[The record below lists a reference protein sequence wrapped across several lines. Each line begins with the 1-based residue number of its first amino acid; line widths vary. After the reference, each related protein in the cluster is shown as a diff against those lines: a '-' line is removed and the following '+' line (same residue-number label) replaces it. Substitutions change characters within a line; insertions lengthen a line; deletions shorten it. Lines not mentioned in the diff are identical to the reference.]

1 MKAIK
6 ILFIM
11 TLSLNAISVNR
22 ALFDLKDSQLKGE
35 LTPKIV
41 NFGGY
46 KSSTKEWGASA
57 LNYINA
63 ANGDAKKFSTLVEK
77 MRFNSGILGNFR
89 AHARLRQALKLQKN
103 LKYCLKIIA
112 RDSFYSYRT
121 GIYIPLGISLKDQK
135 TAQKML
141 ADLSVVGA
149 YLKKQQENEK
159 AQSPYYRSNNYY
171 NSYYS
176 PYYGMY
182 GMYGMGMYGMYGMG
196 MYDFYDFYDGMYGFY
211 PNMFFMMQ
219 VQDYLMLENYM
230 YALDQEEILDHDA
243 SINQL
248 DTPTDDDRDDKDD
261 KSLQQ
266 ANLMSF
272 YRDPKFSKGIQTN
285 RLNSALVNLDNS
297 RMLKDNSLFHTKAMP
312 TKSVDAITSQA
323 KELNHLVGQ
332 IKEMKQD
339 GASPNKID
347 SVVNKAMEVRD
358 KLDNNL
364 NQLDND
370 LKDQKGLS
378 SEQQAQVDKALDS
391 VQQLSH
397 SSDVVGNY
405 LDGSLKID
413 GDDRDDL
420 NDAMNN
426 PMQQPAQ
433 QTPTSN
439 MANTHAND
447 SKDQGGNALINP
459 NNATNDDHNDDHM
472 DTNTTDTGNANDTPT
487 DDKDAS
493 GNNTGDMNNTDTGN
507 TDTGNTDTGNT
518 DDMSNMNNGNDDA
531 GNANDD
537 MGNSNDMGDDMNNA
551 NDMSDDMGNGNDDM
565 GDMGDMN
572 DDMGNGNDD
581 MGDMGDMND
590 DMGGDMGDMGDMGG
604 DMGN

>member
-1 MKAIK
+1 
-6 ILFIM
+6 M

-46 KSSTKEWGASA
+46 KSSTEEWGATA

-182 GMYGMGMYGMYGMG
+182 GMG

-248 DTPTDDDRDDKDD
+248 DTPTDDDKDDKDD

-339 GASPNKID
+339 GASPIKID

-378 SEQQAQVDKALDS
+378 SEQQVQVDKALDS

-426 PMQQPAQ
+426 PMQQPVQ

-439 MANTHAND
+439 MDNTHAND
-447 SKDQGGNALINP
+447 SKDQGGNVLINP

-493 GNNTGDMNNTDTGN
+493 GNNTGDMNS

-518 DDMSNMNNGNDDA
+518 DDMSNMNNGNDDV

-572 DDMGNGNDD
+572 DDMG
-581 MGDMGDMND
+581 
-590 DMGGDMGDMGDMGG
+590 GDMGDMGDMGG

>member
-46 KSSTKEWGASA
+46 KSSTIEWGASA

-63 ANGDAKKFSTLVEK
+63 ANGDAKKFSALVEK

-89 AHARLRQALKLQKN
+89 AHAHLRQALKLQKN

-176 PYYGMY
+176 PYY
-182 GMYGMGMYGMYGMG
+182 GMYGMYGMG

-297 RMLKDNSLFHTKAMP
+297 RMLKDNSLFRTKAMP

-339 GASPNKID
+339 GASPSKID

-420 NDAMNN
+420 NDAINN
-426 PMQQPAQ
+426 PMQQPTQ
-433 QTPTSN
+433 QTPINN
-439 MANTHAND
+439 MNDTHAND

-459 NNATNDDHNDDHM
+459 NNTTNDDHNDDHM

-551 NDMSDDMGNGNDDM
+551 NDMSDDMGNS
-565 GDMGDMN
+565 
-572 DDMGNGNDD
+572 NDD

>member
-1 MKAIK
+1 
-6 ILFIM
+6 M

-46 KSSTKEWGASA
+46 KSSTTEWGATA

-77 MRFNSGILGNFR
+77 MRFGSGILGNLR
-89 AHARLRQALKLQKN
+89 AHAHLRQALKLQKN

-182 GMYGMGMYGMYGMG
+182 GMGMYG

-230 YALDQEEILDHDA
+230 YAIDQEEILDHDA
-243 SINQL
+243 SANQL
-248 DTPTDDDRDDKDD
+248 DTPTDDDRDDRDD

-426 PMQQPAQ
+426 PMQQPVQ
-433 QTPTSN
+433 QTPTNN
-439 MANTHAND
+439 MGNTHAND

-459 NNATNDDHNDDHM
+459 NSATNTDDTHTDDAHT
-472 DTNTTDTGNANDTPT
+472 DANTTNDTSTTDTPT
-487 DDKDAS
+487 DDKDA
-493 GNNTGDMNNTDTGN
+493 GGMNNTGDMNN

-518 DDMSNMNNGNDDA
+518 DDMSNMNNGNDDM
-531 GNANDD
+531 GNTNDD
-537 MGNSNDMGDDMNNA
+537 MSNGNDMGDDMNNA
-551 NDMSDDMGNGNDDM
+551 NDM
-565 GDMGDMN
+565 N
-572 DDMGNGNDD
+572 DDMGNSNDD

-590 DMGGDMGDMGDMGG
+590 DMGGDMGDMGDMG
-604 DMGN
+604 N

>member
-1 MKAIK
+1 
-6 ILFIM
+6 M

-46 KSSTKEWGASA
+46 TSSTTEWGATA

-63 ANGDAKKFSTLVEK
+63 ANGDAKKFSALVEK
-77 MRFNSGILGNFR
+77 MRFNSGILGNLR
-89 AHARLRQALKLQKN
+89 AHAHLRQALKLQKN

-159 AQSPYYRSNNYY
+159 AQSPYYRNNNYY

-182 GMYGMGMYGMYGMG
+182 GMYGMGMYSMG

-211 PNMFFMMQ
+211 PNMLFMMQ

-230 YALDQEEILDHDA
+230 YAIDQEEILDHDA

-248 DTPTDDDRDDKDD
+248 DTPTDDDKDDKDD

-339 GASPNKID
+339 GASPSKID

-420 NDAMNN
+420 NDAINN

-433 QTPTSN
+433 QTPINN
-439 MANTHAND
+439 MDNTHAND

-459 NNATNDDHNDDHM
+459 NNATNDDHM

-518 DDMSNMNNGNDDA
+518 DDMSNMNNGNDDT
-531 GNANDD
+531 GNTNDD
-537 MGNSNDMGDDMNNA
+537 MGNSNDMGDDLNNA
-551 NDMSDDMGNGNDDM
+551 N
-565 GDMGDMN
+565 DMN
-572 DDMGNGNDD
+572 DDMGNSNDD

-590 DMGGDMGDMGDMGG
+590 DMGGGDDMGDMGG

>member
-6 ILFIM
+6 ILFMM

-46 KSSTKEWGASA
+46 KSSTTEWGATA

-63 ANGDAKKFSTLVEK
+63 ANGDAKKFSALVEK
-77 MRFNSGILGNFR
+77 MRFNSGILGNLR

-182 GMYGMGMYGMYGMG
+182 GMYGMGMYGMG

-230 YALDQEEILDHDA
+230 YAIDQEEILDHDA
-243 SINQL
+243 SVNQL

-312 TKSVDAITSQA
+312 TKSVDVITSQA

-339 GASPNKID
+339 GASPSKID

-433 QTPTSN
+433 QTPTDN
-439 MANTHAND
+439 MGNTHAND

-459 NNATNDDHNDDHM
+459 NSATNTDDTHT
-472 DTNTTDTGNANDTPT
+472 DTNTTNDTSTTDTPT
-487 DDKDAS
+487 DDKDA
-493 GNNTGDMNNTDTGN
+493 GGMNNTGDMN
-507 TDTGNTDTGNT
+507 NTDTGNT
-518 DDMSNMNNGNDDA
+518 DDMSNMNNGNDDM

-537 MGNSNDMGDDMNNA
+537 MSNGNDMGDDM
-551 NDMSDDMGNGNDDM
+551 GNS
-565 GDMGDMN
+565 
-572 DDMGNGNDD
+572 NDD

-590 DMGGDMGDMGDMGG
+590 DMGGDMGDMGDMG
-604 DMGN
+604 N

>member
-1 MKAIK
+1 MKIIK
-6 ILFIM
+6 IFLMI
-11 TLSLNAISVNR
+11 TIGLNAMSVDK
-22 ALFDLKDSQLKGE
+22 ALFDLKDSQLKGD
-35 LTPKIV
+35 LVSKAVDI
-41 NFGGY
+41 GGY
-46 KSSTKEWGASA
+46 KSNTKEWGASA
-57 LNYINA
+57 LNYINV
-63 ANGDAKKFSTLVEK
+63 ANGDAKKFSALVEK
-77 MRFNSGILGNFR
+77 MRFGSGILGDLG
-89 AHARLRQALKLQKN
+89 AHAHLKQALKLQKN

-182 GMYGMGMYGMYGMG
+182 GMGMYGMYGG
-196 MYDFYDFYDGMYGFY
+196 LYGGFFGGAGFY
-211 PNMFFMMQ
+211 PSMLFMMQ

-230 YALDQEEILDHDA
+230 YALDKEEGLAHEENTNQNAPIDSDKDDKNDA
-243 SINQL
+243 NN
-248 DTPTDDDRDDKDD
+248 TNDRDDKDD
-261 KSLQQ
+261 KSSQP
-266 ANLMSF
+266 ANLMNF
-272 YRDPKFSKGIQTN
+272 YRDPKFSKGIQIN
-285 RLNSALVNLDNS
+285 RLNHALINLDNGHA
-297 RMLKDNSLFHTKAMP
+297 LKDNALFRTKAMP
-312 TKSVDAITSQA
+312 AKSVDAITSQA

-339 GASPNKID
+339 EASPSKID

-426 PMQQPAQ
+426 PIQAPI
-433 QTPTSN
+433 SN
-439 MANTHAND
+439 ADNMD
-447 SKDQGGNALINP
+447 DDKDKGNNALINP
-459 NNATNDDHNDDHM
+459 NTNTDDIRTDTRTDTNDNATDAKDA
-472 DTNTTDTGNANDTPT
+472 DTNDT
-487 DDKDAS
+487 DDKNTNGMD
-493 GNNTGDMNNTDTGN
+493 NTGDTNNTDTNN
-507 TDTGNTDTGNT
+507 TDTNGTDNGMNNADDSNNMNDNSNDTNDDANNMN
-518 DDMSNMNNGNDDA
+518 DDMSGT
-531 GNANDD
+531 
-537 MGNSNDMGDDMNNA
+537 NDMGDDNGDSG
-551 NDMSDDMGNGNDDM
+551 DMGDDMGDNSNDM

-572 DDMGNGNDD
+572 
-581 MGDMGDMND
+581 
-590 DMGGDMGDMGDMGG
+590 
-604 DMGN
+604 

>member
-1 MKAIK
+1 MRAIK
-6 ILFIM
+6 ILFMM

-46 KSSTKEWGASA
+46 KSSTTEWGATA

-77 MRFNSGILGNFR
+77 MRFGSGILGNLR
-89 AHARLRQALKLQKN
+89 AHAHLRQALKLQKN

-211 PNMFFMMQ
+211 PDMFFMMQ

-230 YALDQEEILDHDA
+230 YAIDQEEILDHDA
-243 SINQL
+243 SVNQL

-297 RMLKDNSLFHTKAMP
+297 HMLKDNSLFHTKAMP

-339 GASPNKID
+339 GASPSKID

-426 PMQQPAQ
+426 PMQQPVQ
-433 QTPTSN
+433 QTPTNN
-439 MANTHAND
+439 MGNTHAND
-447 SKDQGGNALINP
+447 SKDQGGNVLINP
-459 NNATNDDHNDDHM
+459 NSTTNTDDTHTDDTHT
-472 DTNTTDTGNANDTPT
+472 DTNTTNDTSTTDTPT
-487 DDKDAS
+487 DDKDA
-493 GNNTGDMNNTDTGN
+493 GGMNNTGDMNNTDTGN
-507 TDTGNTDTGNT
+507 TDTGNTDTGNA
-518 DDMSNMNNGNDDA
+518 DDMSNG
-531 GNANDD
+531 
-537 MGNSNDMGDDMNNA
+537 NDMGDDMNNA
-551 NDMSDDMGNGNDDM
+551 NDM
-565 GDMGDMN
+565 N
-572 DDMGNGNDD
+572 DDMGNSNDD

-590 DMGGDMGDMGDMGG
+590 DMGGDMGDMG
-604 DMGN
+604 N

>member
-6 ILFIM
+6 ILFMM

-46 KSSTKEWGASA
+46 TSSTTEWGATA

-63 ANGDAKKFSTLVEK
+63 ANGDAKKFSALVEK
-77 MRFNSGILGNFR
+77 MRFGSGILGNLGVH
-89 AHARLRQALKLQKN
+89 AHLRQALKLQKN
-103 LKYCLKIIA
+103 LKYCLTIIA

-219 VQDYLMLENYM
+219 IQDYLMLENYM
-230 YALDQEEILDHDA
+230 YAIDQEEILDHDA
-243 SINQL
+243 SVNQL

-339 GASPNKID
+339 GASPSKID

-426 PMQQPAQ
+426 PMQQPVQ
-433 QTPTSN
+433 QTPTNN
-439 MANTHAND
+439 MGNTHAND

-459 NNATNDDHNDDHM
+459 NSTTNTDDTHTDDAHT
-472 DTNTTDTGNANDTPT
+472 DTNTTNDTSTTDTPT
-487 DDKDAS
+487 DDKD
-493 GNNTGDMNNTDTGN
+493 TGDMNNTDTGN

-518 DDMSNMNNGNDDA
+518 DDMSNMNNGNDDM

-537 MGNSNDMGDDMNNA
+537 MS
-551 NDMSDDMGNGNDDM
+551 NGN
-565 GDMGDMN
+565 DMN
-572 DDMGNGNDD
+572 DDMGNSDD

-590 DMGGDMGDMGDMGG
+590 DMGGDMGDMG
-604 DMGN
+604 N

>member
-41 NFGGY
+41 DFGGY
-46 KSSTKEWGASA
+46 KSSTTEWGATA

-63 ANGDAKKFSTLVEK
+63 ANGDAKKFSALVEK
-77 MRFNSGILGNFR
+77 MRFGSGILGNFR

-182 GMYGMGMYGMYGMG
+182 GMYGMGMYGMG

-248 DTPTDDDRDDKDD
+248 DTPTDDDKDDKDD
-261 KSLQQ
+261 KSLQP

-339 GASPNKID
+339 GASPSKID

-433 QTPTSN
+433 QTPINN
-439 MANTHAND
+439 MDNTHAND

-459 NNATNDDHNDDHM
+459 NNTTNDDHNDDHM

-507 TDTGNTDTGNT
+507 TDTGNTD
-518 DDMSNMNNGNDDA
+518 DMSNMNNGNDDA

-537 MGNSNDMGDDMNNA
+537 MSNGNDMGDDMNNA
-551 NDMSDDMGNGNDDM
+551 N
-565 GDMGDMN
+565 DMN

>member
-1 MKAIK
+1 
-6 ILFIM
+6 M

-46 KSSTKEWGASA
+46 KSSTTEWGATA

-63 ANGDAKKFSTLVEK
+63 ANGDAKKFSALVEK
-77 MRFNSGILGNFR
+77 MRFGSGILGNLR
-89 AHARLRQALKLQKN
+89 AHAHLRQALKLQKN

-182 GMYGMGMYGMYGMG
+182 GMYGMGMYGMG

-230 YALDQEEILDHDA
+230 YAIDQEEILDHDA
-243 SINQL
+243 SVNQL

-339 GASPNKID
+339 GASPSKID

-426 PMQQPAQ
+426 PMQA
-433 QTPTSN
+433 PTNNADN
-439 MANTHAND
+439 MHAD
-447 SKDQGGNALINP
+447 DDKDKGGNALINP
-459 NNATNDDHNDDHM
+459 NSATNDDHNDDHM

-487 DDKDAS
+487 DDKDA
-493 GNNTGDMNNTDTGN
+493 GGMNNTGDMNNTDTGN

-518 DDMSNMNNGNDDA
+518 DDMSNMNNGNDDM

-537 MGNSNDMGDDMNNA
+537 MSNGNDMGDDMNNA
-551 NDMSDDMGNGNDDM
+551 N
-565 GDMGDMN
+565 DMN

-590 DMGGDMGDMGDMGG
+590 DMGGDMGDMGDMG
-604 DMGN
+604 N

>member
-1 MKAIK
+1 
-6 ILFIM
+6 M

-46 KSSTKEWGASA
+46 KSSTKEWGATA

-63 ANGDAKKFSTLVEK
+63 ANGDAKKFSALVEK

-89 AHARLRQALKLQKN
+89 AHAHLRQALKLQKN

-266 ANLMSF
+266 ANLMNF

-339 GASPNKID
+339 GASPSKID

-420 NDAMNN
+420 NDAINN
-426 PMQQPAQ
+426 PMQQSAQ
-433 QTPTSN
+433 QTPINN
-439 MANTHAND
+439 MDNTHAND
-447 SKDQGGNALINP
+447 SKDQGGNALINS

-507 TDTGNTDTGNT
+507 TDTGNTDTGNA

-537 MGNSNDMGDDMNNA
+537 MSNGNDMGDDMNNA
-551 NDMSDDMGNGNDDM
+551 NDM
-565 GDMGDMN
+565 N
-572 DDMGNGNDD
+572 DDMGNSNDD

>member
-1 MKAIK
+1 
-6 ILFIM
+6 M

-46 KSSTKEWGASA
+46 KSSTKEWGATA

-63 ANGDAKKFSTLVEK
+63 ANGDAKKFSALVEK

-159 AQSPYYRSNNYY
+159 AQSPYYKSNNYY

-182 GMYGMGMYGMYGMG
+182 GMGMYGMG

-312 TKSVDAITSQA
+312 AKSVDAITSQA

-420 NDAMNN
+420 NDAMSN
-426 PMQQPAQ
+426 PMQQPVQ
-433 QTPTSN
+433 QTPINN
-439 MANTHAND
+439 MDNTHAND
-447 SKDQGGNALINP
+447 SKDQGGNVLINP

-472 DTNTTDTGNANDTPT
+472 DANTTDTGNANDTPT

-518 DDMSNMNNGNDDA
+518 DTGNTDTGNTDDMSNMNNGNDDA

-537 MGNSNDMGDDMNNA
+537 MSNGNDMGDDMNNA
-551 NDMSDDMGNGNDDM
+551 NDM
-565 GDMGDMN
+565 N
-572 DDMGNGNDD
+572 DDMGNSNDD

>member
-1 MKAIK
+1 
-6 ILFIM
+6 M

-46 KSSTKEWGASA
+46 TSSTTEWGATA

-63 ANGDAKKFSTLVEK
+63 ANGDVKKFSALVEK
-77 MRFNSGILGNFR
+77 MRFGSGILGNLR
-89 AHARLRQALKLQKN
+89 THAHLRQALKLQKN

-159 AQSPYYRSNNYY
+159 AQSPYYRNNNYY

-176 PYYGMY
+176 PY
-182 GMYGMGMYGMYGMG
+182 YGMYGMG

-230 YALDQEEILDHDA
+230 YAIDQEEILDHDA
-243 SINQL
+243 SVNQL
-248 DTPTDDDRDDKDD
+248 DTPTDDDRDDRDD

-426 PMQQPAQ
+426 PMQQPVQ
-433 QTPTSN
+433 QTPTNN
-439 MANTHAND
+439 MGNTHAND

-459 NNATNDDHNDDHM
+459 NSTTNTDDTHTDDTHT
-472 DTNTTDTGNANDTPT
+472 DTNTTNDTSTTDTPT
-487 DDKDAS
+487 DDKDA
-493 GNNTGDMNNTDTGN
+493 GGMNNTGDMNN

-518 DDMSNMNNGNDDA
+518 DDMSNMNNGNDDM

-537 MGNSNDMGDDMNNA
+537 MSNGNDMGDDMNNA
-551 NDMSDDMGNGNDDM
+551 NDM
-565 GDMGDMN
+565 N
-572 DDMGNGNDD
+572 DDMGNSNDD

-590 DMGGDMGDMGDMGG
+590 DMGGDMGDMGDMG
-604 DMGN
+604 N

>member
-46 KSSTKEWGASA
+46 RSSTEEWGATA

-63 ANGDAKKFSTLVEK
+63 ANGDAKKFSALVEK

-182 GMYGMGMYGMYGMG
+182 GMYGMGMYGMG

-420 NDAMNN
+420 NDAINN

-433 QTPTSN
+433 QTPINN
-439 MANTHAND
+439 MDNTHAND

-507 TDTGNTDTGNT
+507 TDTGNTD
-518 DDMSNMNNGNDDA
+518 DMSNMNNGNDDT

-537 MGNSNDMGDDMNNA
+537 MGNSNDMGDDLNNA
-551 NDMSDDMGNGNDDM
+551 N
-565 GDMGDMN
+565 DMN
-572 DDMGNGNDD
+572 DDMGNSNDD

-590 DMGGDMGDMGDMGG
+590 DMGGGDDMGDMGDMGG

>member
-46 KSSTKEWGASA
+46 KSSTREWGASA

-63 ANGDAKKFSTLVEK
+63 ANGDAKKFSALVEK

-89 AHARLRQALKLQKN
+89 VHARLRQALKLQKN

-176 PYYGMY
+176 PYY

-339 GASPNKID
+339 GASPSKID

-426 PMQQPAQ
+426 PMQQPVQ

-447 SKDQGGNALINP
+447 SKDQGGNVLINP
-459 NNATNDDHNDDHM
+459 NSATNTDDTHTDTNATND
-472 DTNTTDTGNANDTPT
+472 TSATDTPT

-493 GNNTGDMNNTDTGN
+493 SNNTGDMNN

-537 MGNSNDMGDDMNNA
+537 MSNGNDMGDDMNNA
-551 NDMSDDMGNGNDDM
+551 N
-565 GDMGDMN
+565 DMN

>member
-1 MKAIK
+1 
-6 ILFIM
+6 M

-46 KSSTKEWGASA
+46 KSSTKEWGATA

-77 MRFNSGILGNFR
+77 MRFGSGILGNFR
-89 AHARLRQALKLQKN
+89 AHAHLRQALKLQKN

-176 PYYGMY
+176 PY
-182 GMYGMGMYGMYGMG
+182 YGMYGMG

-339 GASPNKID
+339 GASPSKID

-426 PMQQPAQ
+426 PMQQPVQ

-447 SKDQGGNALINP
+447 SKDQGSNALINP
-459 NNATNDDHNDDHM
+459 NSATNTDDTHTDDAH
-472 DTNTTDTGNANDTPT
+472 TDTSTTNDTSTTDTPT

-507 TDTGNTDTGNT
+507 TDTGNTD
-518 DDMSNMNNGNDDA
+518 DMSNMSNGNDDM

-537 MGNSNDMGDDMNNA
+537 MSNGNDMGDDMNNA
-551 NDMSDDMGNGNDDM
+551 N
-565 GDMGDMN
+565 DMN

>member
-46 KSSTKEWGASA
+46 KSSTKEWGATA

-63 ANGDAKKFSTLVEK
+63 ANGDAKKFSALVEK

-89 AHARLRQALKLQKN
+89 AHARLKQALKLQKN

-159 AQSPYYRSNNYY
+159 AQSPYYRSNDYY
-171 NSYYS
+171 NPYYS
-176 PYYGMY
+176 PYY
-182 GMYGMGMYGMYGMG
+182 GMYGMYGMG

-339 GASPNKID
+339 GASPSKID

-420 NDAMNN
+420 NDAMSN

-439 MANTHAND
+439 MDNTHAND

-459 NNATNDDHNDDHM
+459 NSTTNTDDTHTDDTHT
-472 DTNTTDTGNANDTPT
+472 DTNTTNDASTTDTPT

-493 GNNTGDMNNTDTGN
+493 GLNNTGDMNN

-537 MGNSNDMGDDMNNA
+537 MSNGNDMGDDMNNA
-551 NDMSDDMGNGNDDM
+551 N
-565 GDMGDMN
+565 DMN

>member
-46 KSSTKEWGASA
+46 KSSTSEWGASA

-63 ANGDAKKFSTLVEK
+63 ANGDVKKFSALVEK

-89 AHARLRQALKLQKN
+89 VHARLRQALKLQKN

-182 GMYGMGMYGMYGMG
+182 GMYGMGMY
-196 MYDFYDFYDGMYGFY
+196 DFYDFYDGMYGFY

-261 KSLQQ
+261 KSSQP

-339 GASPNKID
+339 GASPSKID
-347 SVVNKAMEVRD
+347 SVVNKAIEVRD

-420 NDAMNN
+420 NDAINN
-426 PMQQPAQ
+426 PMQQPMQ
-433 QTPTSN
+433 QTPINN
-439 MANTHAND
+439 MNDTHAND

-459 NNATNDDHNDDHM
+459 NNTTNDDHNDDHM

-493 GNNTGDMNNTDTGN
+493 GNNTGDTGDMNNTDTGN

-518 DDMSNMNNGNDDA
+518 DDMSNMNNGNDDT

-551 NDMSDDMGNGNDDM
+551 NDM
-565 GDMGDMN
+565 N
-572 DDMGNGNDD
+572 DDMGNSNDD

>member
-1 MKAIK
+1 
-6 ILFIM
+6 M

-22 ALFDLKDSQLKGE
+22 ALFDLKDLQLKGE

-46 KSSTKEWGASA
+46 KSSTEEWGASA

-63 ANGDAKKFSTLVEK
+63 ANGDAKKFSALVEK

-159 AQSPYYRSNNYY
+159 AQSPYYRNNNYY

-219 VQDYLMLENYM
+219 IQDYLMLENYM

-266 ANLMSF
+266 ANLMNF

-339 GASPNKID
+339 GASPSKID

-420 NDAMNN
+420 NDAMSN

-433 QTPTSN
+433 QTPINN
-439 MANTHAND
+439 MDNTHAND

-459 NNATNDDHNDDHM
+459 NNTTNDDHNDDHM

-518 DDMSNMNNGNDDA
+518 DDMSNMNNGNDDT

-551 NDMSDDMGNGNDDM
+551 NDM
-565 GDMGDMN
+565 N
-572 DDMGNGNDD
+572 DDMGNSNDD

>member
-6 ILFIM
+6 ILFMM

-46 KSSTKEWGASA
+46 TSSTTEWGATA

-77 MRFNSGILGNFR
+77 MRFGSGILGNLR
-89 AHARLRQALKLQKN
+89 THAHLRQALKLQKN

-182 GMYGMGMYGMYGMG
+182 GMYGMGMY
-196 MYDFYDFYDGMYGFY
+196 DFYDFYDGMYGFY

-230 YALDQEEILDHDA
+230 YAIDQEEILDHDA

-339 GASPNKID
+339 GASPSKID

-433 QTPTSN
+433 QTPTNN
-439 MANTHAND
+439 MGNTHAND

-459 NNATNDDHNDDHM
+459 NSATNTDDTHTDDTHTDDTHT
-472 DTNTTDTGNANDTPT
+472 DTNTTNDTSTTDIPT
-487 DDKDAS
+487 DDKDA
-493 GNNTGDMNNTDTGN
+493 GGMNNTGDMNNTDTGN

-518 DDMSNMNNGNDDA
+518 DDMSNMNNGND
-531 GNANDD
+531 
-537 MGNSNDMGDDMNNA
+537 MGDDMNNA
-551 NDMSDDMGNGNDDM
+551 NDM
-565 GDMGDMN
+565 N
-572 DDMGNGNDD
+572 DDMGNSNDD

-590 DMGGDMGDMGDMGG
+590 DMGGDMGDMGDMG
-604 DMGN
+604 N

>member
-46 KSSTKEWGASA
+46 RSSTKEWGASA

-63 ANGDAKKFSTLVEK
+63 ANGDAKKFSALVEK

-89 AHARLRQALKLQKN
+89 VHARLKQALKLQKN

-261 KSLQQ
+261 KSSQP

-339 GASPNKID
+339 GASPSKID

-459 NNATNDDHNDDHM
+459 NSATNDDHNDDHM

-518 DDMSNMNNGNDDA
+518 DDMSNMNNGNDDT

-537 MGNSNDMGDDMNNA
+537 MSNGNDMGDDMNNA
-551 NDMSDDMGNGNDDM
+551 NDM
-565 GDMGDMN
+565 N
-572 DDMGNGNDD
+572 DDMGNSNDD

>member
-1 MKAIK
+1 
-6 ILFIM
+6 M

-46 KSSTKEWGASA
+46 KSSTTEWGATA

-63 ANGDAKKFSTLVEK
+63 ANGDAKKFSALVEK
-77 MRFNSGILGNFR
+77 MRFGSGILGNLR
-89 AHARLRQALKLQKN
+89 VHAHLRQALKLQKN

-182 GMYGMGMYGMYGMG
+182 GMYGMGMY
-196 MYDFYDFYDGMYGFY
+196 DFYDFYDGMYGFY

-230 YALDQEEILDHDA
+230 YAIDQEEILDHDA
-243 SINQL
+243 SVNQL

-339 GASPNKID
+339 GASPSKID

-426 PMQQPAQ
+426 PMQQPVQ
-433 QTPTSN
+433 QMPTNN
-439 MANTHAND
+439 MGNTHAND

-459 NNATNDDHNDDHM
+459 NSATNTDDTHTDDTHT
-472 DTNTTDTGNANDTPT
+472 DTNTINDTSTTGTPT
-487 DDKDAS
+487 DDKDA
-493 GNNTGDMNNTDTGN
+493 GGMNNTGDMNN

-518 DDMSNMNNGNDDA
+518 DDMSNMNNGNDDT

-537 MGNSNDMGDDMNNA
+537 MSNGNDMGDDMNNA
-551 NDMSDDMGNGNDDM
+551 NDM
-565 GDMGDMN
+565 N
-572 DDMGNGNDD
+572 DDMGNSNDD

-590 DMGGDMGDMGDMGG
+590 DMGGDMGDMGDMG
-604 DMGN
+604 N

>member
-46 KSSTKEWGASA
+46 KSSTKEWGATA

-63 ANGDAKKFSTLVEK
+63 ANGDAKKFSALVEK

-248 DTPTDDDRDDKDD
+248 DTPTDDDRD
-261 KSLQQ
+261 
-266 ANLMSF
+266 
-272 YRDPKFSKGIQTN
+272 
-285 RLNSALVNLDNS
+285 
-297 RMLKDNSLFHTKAMP
+297 
-312 TKSVDAITSQA
+312 
-323 KELNHLVGQ
+323 
-332 IKEMKQD
+332 
-339 GASPNKID
+339 
-347 SVVNKAMEVRD
+347 
-358 KLDNNL
+358 
-364 NQLDND
+364 
-370 LKDQKGLS
+370 
-378 SEQQAQVDKALDS
+378 
-391 VQQLSH
+391 
-397 SSDVVGNY
+397 
-405 LDGSLKID
+405 
-413 GDDRDDL
+413 
-420 NDAMNN
+420 
-426 PMQQPAQ
+426 
-433 QTPTSN
+433 
-439 MANTHAND
+439 
-447 SKDQGGNALINP
+447 
-459 NNATNDDHNDDHM
+459 
-472 DTNTTDTGNANDTPT
+472 
-487 DDKDAS
+487 
-493 GNNTGDMNNTDTGN
+493 
-507 TDTGNTDTGNT
+507 
-518 DDMSNMNNGNDDA
+518 
-531 GNANDD
+531 
-537 MGNSNDMGDDMNNA
+537 
-551 NDMSDDMGNGNDDM
+551 
-565 GDMGDMN
+565 
-572 DDMGNGNDD
+572 
-581 MGDMGDMND
+581 
-590 DMGGDMGDMGDMGG
+590 
-604 DMGN
+604 

>member
-1 MKAIK
+1 
-6 ILFIM
+6 M

-46 KSSTKEWGASA
+46 RSSTKEWGATA

-63 ANGDAKKFSTLVEK
+63 ANGDAKKFSALVEK

-89 AHARLRQALKLQKN
+89 AHAHLKQALKLQKN

-159 AQSPYYRSNNYY
+159 AQSPYYRSNDYY

-182 GMYGMGMYGMYGMG
+182 GMYGMGMYGMG

-243 SINQL
+243 STDQL

-266 ANLMSF
+266 ANLMNF

-339 GASPNKID
+339 GASPSKID

-426 PMQQPAQ
+426 PMQQPVQ
-433 QTPTSN
+433 QTPINN
-439 MANTHAND
+439 MDNTHAND
-447 SKDQGGNALINP
+447 SKDQGSNALINP
-459 NNATNDDHNDDHM
+459 NSTTNDDHNDDHM

-493 GNNTGDMNNTDTGN
+493 SNNTGDMNNADTGN

-518 DDMSNMNNGNDDA
+518 DDMSNMNNGNDDT
-531 GNANDD
+531 GNTD
-537 MGNSNDMGDDMNNA
+537 MGNSSDMGDDMNNA
-551 NDMSDDMGNGNDDM
+551 NDM
-565 GDMGDMN
+565 N
-572 DDMGNGNDD
+572 DDMGNSNDD

>member
-1 MKAIK
+1 
-6 ILFIM
+6 M

-46 KSSTKEWGASA
+46 KSSTKEWGATA

-63 ANGDAKKFSTLVEK
+63 ANGDAKKFSALVEK

-159 AQSPYYRSNNYY
+159 AQSPYYRSNDYY

-176 PYYGMY
+176 PYY
-182 GMYGMGMYGMYGMG
+182 GMYGMYGMG

-243 SINQL
+243 STDQL

-420 NDAMNN
+420 NDAINN
-426 PMQQPAQ
+426 PMQQPVQ
-433 QTPTSN
+433 QTPINN
-439 MANTHAND
+439 MDNTHAND

-459 NNATNDDHNDDHM
+459 NSATNTDDHNDDHM

-493 GNNTGDMNNTDTGN
+493 GNNTGDMNSTDTGN

-518 DDMSNMNNGNDDA
+518 DDMSNMNNA
-531 GNANDD
+531 
-537 MGNSNDMGDDMNNA
+537 NDMGDDMNNA
-551 NDMSDDMGNGNDDM
+551 NDM
-565 GDMGDMN
+565 N
-572 DDMGNGNDD
+572 DDMGNSNDD

-604 DMGN
+604 DMGNWD

>member
-1 MKAIK
+1 
-6 ILFIM
+6 M

-46 KSSTKEWGASA
+46 TSSTTEWGATA
-57 LNYINA
+57 LNYINV
-63 ANGDAKKFSTLVEK
+63 ANGDAKKFSALVEK
-77 MRFNSGILGNFR
+77 MRFGSSILGNLR
-89 AHARLRQALKLQKN
+89 THAHLRQALKLQKN

-230 YALDQEEILDHDA
+230 YAIDQEEILDHDA
-243 SINQL
+243 SVNQL

-339 GASPNKID
+339 GASPSKID

-426 PMQQPAQ
+426 PMQQPMQ
-433 QTPTSN
+433 QTPTNN
-439 MANTHAND
+439 MGNTHAND
-447 SKDQGGNALINP
+447 SKDQGGSALINP
-459 NNATNDDHNDDHM
+459 NTNTDDTHTDDTHA
-472 DTNTTDTGNANDTPT
+472 DTNTTNDTSATDT
-487 DDKDAS
+487 DDKDA
-493 GNNTGDMNNTDTGN
+493 GGMNNTGDMNNADTGN

-518 DDMSNMNNGNDDA
+518 DDMSNMNNGNDDT
-531 GNANDD
+531 GNTDD
-537 MGNSNDMGDDMNNA
+537 MSNGNDMGDDMNNA
-551 NDMSDDMGNGNDDM
+551 NDM
-565 GDMGDMN
+565 N
-572 DDMGNGNDD
+572 DDMGNSNDD

-590 DMGGDMGDMGDMGG
+590 DMGGDMGDMG
-604 DMGN
+604 N

>member
-46 KSSTKEWGASA
+46 KSSTTEWGATA
-57 LNYINA
+57 LNYINV

-77 MRFNSGILGNFR
+77 MRFGSGILGNLR
-89 AHARLRQALKLQKN
+89 AHAHLRQALKLQKN

-182 GMYGMGMYGMYGMG
+182 GMG

-230 YALDQEEILDHDA
+230 YAIDQEEILDHDA
-243 SINQL
+243 SVNQL
-248 DTPTDDDRDDKDD
+248 DTPTDDDRDDRDD

-433 QTPTSN
+433 QTPTNN
-439 MANTHAND
+439 MGNTHAND

-459 NNATNDDHNDDHM
+459 NSDTHTDDTHT
-472 DTNTTDTGNANDTPT
+472 DTNTTNDTSTTDTPT
-487 DDKDAS
+487 DDKDA
-493 GNNTGDMNNTDTGN
+493 GGMNNTGDMNNTDTGN
-507 TDTGNTDTGNT
+507 TDTGNTDDMSNMSNGNDDTGNT
-518 DDMSNMNNGNDDA
+518 DDMNNG
-531 GNANDD
+531 
-537 MGNSNDMGDDMNNA
+537 NDMGDDMNNA
-551 NDMSDDMGNGNDDM
+551 NDM
-565 GDMGDMN
+565 N
-572 DDMGNGNDD
+572 DDMGNSNDD

-590 DMGGDMGDMGDMGG
+590 DMGGDMGDMGDMG
-604 DMGN
+604 N

>member
-46 KSSTKEWGASA
+46 RSSTKEWGASA

-63 ANGDAKKFSTLVEK
+63 ANGDAKKFSALVEK

-297 RMLKDNSLFHTKAMP
+297 RILKDNSLFHTKAMP

-339 GASPNKID
+339 GASPSKID

-426 PMQQPAQ
+426 PMQQPVQ

-459 NNATNDDHNDDHM
+459 NNTTNDDHNDDHM

-551 NDMSDDMGNGNDDM
+551 NDM
-565 GDMGDMN
+565 N
-572 DDMGNGNDD
+572 DDMGNSNDD

-590 DMGGDMGDMGDMGG
+590 DMGGDVGDMGDMGDMG
-604 DMGN
+604 N

>member
-6 ILFIM
+6 ILFMM

-46 KSSTKEWGASA
+46 TSSTTEWGATA

-63 ANGDAKKFSTLVEK
+63 ANGDAKKFSALVEK
-77 MRFNSGILGNFR
+77 MRFGSGILGNLR
-89 AHARLRQALKLQKN
+89 VHAHLRQALKLQKN

-149 YLKKQQENEK
+149 YLKKQQEKEK
-159 AQSPYYRSNNYY
+159 AQSPYYMSNNYY

-176 PYYGMY
+176 PY
-182 GMYGMGMYGMYGMG
+182 YGMYGMG

-230 YALDQEEILDHDA
+230 YAIDQEEILDHDA
-243 SINQL
+243 SVNQL

-266 ANLMSF
+266 TNLMSF

-433 QTPTSN
+433 QTPTN
-439 MANTHAND
+439 NIINTHAND

-459 NNATNDDHNDDHM
+459 NSTTNTDDTHTDDTHT
-472 DTNTTDTGNANDTPT
+472 DTNTTNDTGTTDTPT
-487 DDKDAS
+487 DDKDA
-493 GNNTGDMNNTDTGN
+493 GGMNNTGDMNN

-518 DDMSNMNNGNDDA
+518 DDMSNMNNGNDDM

-537 MGNSNDMGDDMNNA
+537 MSNGNDMGDDMNNA
-551 NDMSDDMGNGNDDM
+551 NDM
-565 GDMGDMN
+565 N
-572 DDMGNGNDD
+572 DDMGNSNDD

-590 DMGGDMGDMGDMGG
+590 DMGGDMGDMGDMG
-604 DMGN
+604 N

>member
-46 KSSTKEWGASA
+46 KSSTKEWGATA

-182 GMYGMGMYGMYGMG
+182 GMYGMGMY
-196 MYDFYDFYDGMYGFY
+196 DFYDFYDGMYGFY

-243 SINQL
+243 STDQL

-339 GASPNKID
+339 GASPSKID

-426 PMQQPAQ
+426 PMQQPVQ

-439 MANTHAND
+439 MDNTHAND

-459 NNATNDDHNDDHM
+459 NNTTNDDHNDDHM

-493 GNNTGDMNNTDTGN
+493 GNNTGDMNSTDTGN

-537 MGNSNDMGDDMNNA
+537 MSNDMGDDMNNA
-551 NDMSDDMGNGNDDM
+551 N
-565 GDMGDMN
+565 DMN

-590 DMGGDMGDMGDMGG
+590 DMGGDMGDMG
-604 DMGN
+604 N

>member
-6 ILFIM
+6 ILFMM

-46 KSSTKEWGASA
+46 KSSTTEWGATA

-77 MRFNSGILGNFR
+77 MRFGSGILGNLR
-89 AHARLRQALKLQKN
+89 THAHLRQALKLQKN

-182 GMYGMGMYGMYGMG
+182 GMG
-196 MYDFYDFYDGMYGFY
+196 MYDFYDFYDSMYGFY

-230 YALDQEEILDHDA
+230 YAIDQEEILDHDA
-243 SINQL
+243 SVNQL

-339 GASPNKID
+339 GASPSKID

-433 QTPTSN
+433 QTPTNN
-439 MANTHAND
+439 MGNTHAND

-459 NNATNDDHNDDHM
+459 NSATNIDDTHTDDTHT
-472 DTNTTDTGNANDTPT
+472 DTNTTNDTSTTDTPT
-487 DDKDAS
+487 DDKDA
-493 GNNTGDMNNTDTGN
+493 GGMNNTGDMNNTDTGN
-507 TDTGNTDTGNT
+507 TDTGNTDTGNAG
-518 DDMSNMNNGNDDA
+518 DMSNMNNGNDDT

-537 MGNSNDMGDDMNNA
+537 MSNGNDMGDDMNNA
-551 NDMSDDMGNGNDDM
+551 NDM
-565 GDMGDMN
+565 N
-572 DDMGNGNDD
+572 DDMGNSNDD

-590 DMGGDMGDMGDMGG
+590 DMGGDMGDMGDMG
-604 DMGN
+604 N

>member
-46 KSSTKEWGASA
+46 KSSTKEWGATA

-63 ANGDAKKFSTLVEK
+63 ANGDAKKFSALVEK

-347 SVVNKAMEVRD
+347 SVVDKAMEVRD

-420 NDAMNN
+420 NDAMSN
-426 PMQQPAQ
+426 PMQQSAQ
-433 QTPTSN
+433 QTPINSIV
-439 MANTHAND
+439 NTHAND

-459 NNATNDDHNDDHM
+459 NSATNTDDTHADDTHT
-472 DTNTTDTGNANDTPT
+472 DTNTTNDASTTDTPT

-518 DDMSNMNNGNDDA
+518 DDMSNMNNGNDDM
-531 GNANDD
+531 GNTD
-537 MGNSNDMGDDMNNA
+537 MGNTNDMGDDMNNA
-551 NDMSDDMGNGNDDM
+551 NDM
-565 GDMGDMN
+565 N
-572 DDMGNGNDD
+572 DDMGNSNDD

-590 DMGGDMGDMGDMGG
+590 DMGGDMGDMGG

>member
-46 KSSTKEWGASA
+46 KSSTKEWGATA

-63 ANGDAKKFSTLVEK
+63 ANGDAKKFSALVEK

-182 GMYGMGMYGMYGMG
+182 GMYGMGMY
-196 MYDFYDFYDGMYGFY
+196 DFYDFYDGMYGFY

-243 SINQL
+243 STDQL

-420 NDAMNN
+420 NDAMSN
-426 PMQQPAQ
+426 PMQQPVQ
-433 QTPTSN
+433 QTPINN
-439 MANTHAND
+439 MDNTHAND

-459 NNATNDDHNDDHM
+459 NNATNDDHM

-493 GNNTGDMNNTDTGN
+493 GNNTGDMNNTDTSN

-537 MGNSNDMGDDMNNA
+537 MSNGNDMGDDMNNA
-551 NDMSDDMGNGNDDM
+551 NDM
-565 GDMGDMN
+565 N
-572 DDMGNGNDD
+572 DDMGNSNDD

>member
-46 KSSTKEWGASA
+46 RSSTEEWGATA

-63 ANGDAKKFSTLVEK
+63 ANGDAKKFSALVEK

-182 GMYGMGMYGMYGMG
+182 GMYGMGMY
-196 MYDFYDFYDGMYGFY
+196 DFYDFYDGMYGFY

-243 SINQL
+243 SVNQL
-248 DTPTDDDRDDKDD
+248 DTPTDDDRDDKND

-285 RLNSALVNLDNS
+285 RLNSALINLDNS

-420 NDAMNN
+420 NDAMSN

-433 QTPTSN
+433 QTPISN
-439 MANTHAND
+439 MDNTHAND
-447 SKDQGGNALINP
+447 SKDQGSNALINP
-459 NNATNDDHNDDHM
+459 NNTTNDDHNDDHM

-531 GNANDD
+531 GNTNDD

-551 NDMSDDMGNGNDDM
+551 N
-565 GDMGDMN
+565 DMN

>member
-1 MKAIK
+1 
-6 ILFIM
+6 M

-46 KSSTKEWGASA
+46 TSSTEEWGATA

-63 ANGDAKKFSTLVEK
+63 ANGDAKKFSALVEK
-77 MRFNSGILGNFR
+77 MRFNSGILGNLI
-89 AHARLRQALKLQKN
+89 AHVRLRQALKLQKN

-182 GMYGMGMYGMYGMG
+182 GMGMYGMYGMG

-211 PNMFFMMQ
+211 PNMLFMMQ

-230 YALDQEEILDHDA
+230 YAIDQEEILDHDA

-420 NDAMNN
+420 NDAMSN

-433 QTPTSN
+433 QTPINN
-439 MANTHAND
+439 MDNTHAND
-447 SKDQGGNALINP
+447 SKDQGSNALINP
-459 NNATNDDHNDDHM
+459 NNTTNDDHNDDHM

-518 DDMSNMNNGNDDA
+518 DDMSNMNNGNDDT

-537 MGNSNDMGDDMNNA
+537 MSNGNDMGDDMNNA
-551 NDMSDDMGNGNDDM
+551 NDM
-565 GDMGDMN
+565 N
-572 DDMGNGNDD
+572 DDMGNSNDD

>member
-46 KSSTKEWGASA
+46 KSSTKEWGATA

-77 MRFNSGILGNFR
+77 MRFNSGILGNLR
-89 AHARLRQALKLQKN
+89 VHARLRQALKLQKN

-272 YRDPKFSKGIQTN
+272 YRDPKFSKDIQTN

-420 NDAMNN
+420 NDAINN
-426 PMQQPAQ
+426 PMQQPVQ
-433 QTPTSN
+433 QTPINN
-439 MANTHAND
+439 MDNTHTND
-447 SKDQGGNALINP
+447 SKDQVGNALINP
-459 NNATNDDHNDDHM
+459 NNTTNDDHNDDHM

-493 GNNTGDMNNTDTGN
+493 GMNNTGDMNNTDTGN

-518 DDMSNMNNGNDDA
+518 DDMSNMNNGNDDM
-531 GNANDD
+531 GNTNDD
-537 MGNSNDMGDDMNNA
+537 MGNSNDMGDDLNNA
-551 NDMSDDMGNGNDDM
+551 N
-565 GDMGDMN
+565 DMN

-590 DMGGDMGDMGDMGG
+590 DMGGDMG
-604 DMGN
+604 N

>member
-1 MKAIK
+1 M
-6 ILFIM
+6 M

-46 KSSTKEWGASA
+46 TSSTTEWGATA

-63 ANGDAKKFSTLVEK
+63 ANGDAKKFSALVEK
-77 MRFNSGILGNFR
+77 MRFGSGILGNLR
-89 AHARLRQALKLQKN
+89 VHAHLRQALKLQKN

-149 YLKKQQENEK
+149 YLKKQQEKEK
-159 AQSPYYRSNNYY
+159 AQSPYYMSNNYY

-176 PYYGMY
+176 PY
-182 GMYGMGMYGMYGMG
+182 YGMYGMG

-230 YALDQEEILDHDA
+230 YAIDQEEILDHDA
-243 SINQL
+243 SVNQL

-266 ANLMSF
+266 TNLMSF

-433 QTPTSN
+433 QTPTN
-439 MANTHAND
+439 NIINTHAND

-459 NNATNDDHNDDHM
+459 NSTTNTDDTHTDDTHT
-472 DTNTTDTGNANDTPT
+472 DTNTTNDTGTTDTPT
-487 DDKDAS
+487 DDKDA
-493 GNNTGDMNNTDTGN
+493 GGMNNTGDMNN

-518 DDMSNMNNGNDDA
+518 DDMSNMNNGNDDM

-537 MGNSNDMGDDMNNA
+537 MSNGNDMGDDMNNA
-551 NDMSDDMGNGNDDM
+551 NDM
-565 GDMGDMN
+565 N
-572 DDMGNGNDD
+572 DDMGNSNDD

-590 DMGGDMGDMGDMGG
+590 DMGGDMGDMGDMG
-604 DMGN
+604 N

>member
-1 MKAIK
+1 
-6 ILFIM
+6 M

-41 NFGGY
+41 DFGGY
-46 KSSTKEWGASA
+46 TSSTEEWGATA

-63 ANGDAKKFSTLVEK
+63 ANGDAKKFSALVEK
-77 MRFNSGILGNFR
+77 MRFNSGILGNLR

-182 GMYGMGMYGMYGMG
+182 GMYGMGMY
-196 MYDFYDFYDGMYGFY
+196 DFYDFYDGMYGFY
-211 PNMFFMMQ
+211 PNMLFMMQ

-230 YALDQEEILDHDA
+230 YAIDQEEILDHDA

-323 KELNHLVGQ
+323 KELNHLVGE

-339 GASPNKID
+339 GASPSKID

-420 NDAMNN
+420 NDAINN
-426 PMQQPAQ
+426 PMQQPMQ
-433 QTPTSN
+433 QTPISN
-439 MANTHAND
+439 MTNTHAND
-447 SKDQGGNALINP
+447 SKDQGSNALINP
-459 NNATNDDHNDDHM
+459 NSATNTDDNHTDDTHT
-472 DTNTTDTGNANDTPT
+472 DTNTTNDTSTADTPT

-493 GNNTGDMNNTDTGN
+493 GLNNTGDMNNTDTSN

-518 DDMSNMNNGNDDA
+518 DDMSNMNNGSDDA
-531 GNANDD
+531 GNTNDGMDNGND
-537 MGNSNDMGDDMNNA
+537 MGNDMNNA
-551 NDMSDDMGNGNDDM
+551 N
-565 GDMGDMN
+565 DMN

-590 DMGGDMGDMGDMGG
+590 DIGGDMGDMGDMG
-604 DMGN
+604 N

>member
-6 ILFIM
+6 ILFMM

-46 KSSTKEWGASA
+46 TSSTTEWGATA

-63 ANGDAKKFSTLVEK
+63 ANGDVKKFSALVEK
-77 MRFNSGILGNFR
+77 MRFGSGILGNLR
-89 AHARLRQALKLQKN
+89 THAHLRQALKLQKN

-230 YALDQEEILDHDA
+230 YAIDQEEILDHDA
-243 SINQL
+243 SVNQL
-248 DTPTDDDRDDKDD
+248 GTPTDDDRDDKDD

-339 GASPNKID
+339 GASPSKID

-433 QTPTSN
+433 QMPTN
-439 MANTHAND
+439 NIINTHAND
-447 SKDQGGNALINP
+447 SKNQGGNALINP
-459 NNATNDDHNDDHM
+459 NSTTNTDDTHTDDTHTDTSTTND
-472 DTNTTDTGNANDTPT
+472 TSTTDTPT
-487 DDKDAS
+487 DDKDA
-493 GNNTGDMNNTDTGN
+493 GGMNNTGDMNNADTGN

-518 DDMSNMNNGNDDA
+518 DDMSNMNNGND
-531 GNANDD
+531 
-537 MGNSNDMGDDMNNA
+537 MGDDMNNA
-551 NDMSDDMGNGNDDM
+551 NDM
-565 GDMGDMN
+565 N
-572 DDMGNGNDD
+572 DDMGNSNDD

-590 DMGGDMGDMGDMGG
+590 DMGGDMGDMGDMG
-604 DMGN
+604 N

>member
-63 ANGDAKKFSTLVEK
+63 ANGDAKKFSALVEK

-89 AHARLRQALKLQKN
+89 VHARLRQALKLQKN

-182 GMYGMGMYGMYGMG
+182 GMGMYGMYGMG

-243 SINQL
+243 STDQL

-339 GASPNKID
+339 GASPSKID

-426 PMQQPAQ
+426 PMQQPMQ
-433 QTPTSN
+433 QTPTNN
-439 MANTHAND
+439 MDSAHAND

-459 NNATNDDHNDDHM
+459 NSATNTDDTHADDTHT
-472 DTNTTDTGNANDTPT
+472 DTNTTNDASTTDTPT

-518 DDMSNMNNGNDDA
+518 DDMSNMNNGNDD
-531 GNANDD
+531 
-537 MGNSNDMGDDMNNA
+537 MGNT
-551 NDMSDDMGNGNDDM
+551 
-565 GDMGDMN
+565 
-572 DDMGNGNDD
+572 
-581 MGDMGDMND
+581 
-590 DMGGDMGDMGDMGG
+590 
-604 DMGN
+604 